1 MGNRMKIKQLV
12 FEFFGTA
19 TLLIGVVG
27 SSFMATNLTADK
39 GLALLINAAVTAAT
53 LGIIIKVG
61 ASVSGAHYN
70 PAVTFANV
78 LLRKNS
84 LALALQYL
92 LAQVVGAI
100 CGVILANA
108 MFSSKLVANST
119 IERSGTGLILAEV
132 IATVGLVYLALTSNE
147 KSAWKLIPLWIFAAY
162 FFTSSTSFANP
173 AVTLSRVFTESGAG
187 INSGSVLWFVLAQIV
202 GSLLA
207 TTLVKLEKNRG

>member
-1 MGNRMKIKQLV
+1 M

-132 IATVGLVYLALTSNE
+132 IATVGLIYLALTSNE

>member
-1 MGNRMKIKQLV
+1 MKIKQLV

-19 TLLIGVVG
+19 TLLVGVVG
-27 SSFMATNLTADK
+27 SSFMATNLTGDK
-39 GLALLINAAVTAAT
+39 ALALLINAAVTAAT

-61 ASVSGAHYN
+61 ASISGAHYN

-92 LAQVVGAI
+92 IAQVVGAI

>member
-1 MGNRMKIKQLV
+1 MKIKQLV

-19 TLLIGVVG
+19 TLLVGVVG
-27 SSFMATNLTADK
+27 SSFMATNLTGDK
-39 GLALLINAAVTAAT
+39 ALALLINAAVTAAT

-61 ASVSGAHYN
+61 ASISGAHYN

-92 LAQVVGAI
+92 IAQVVGAI

-119 IERSGTGLILAEV
+119 IERSGTGLVLAEV

-187 INSGSVLWFVLAQIV
+187 INSGSVLWFVLAQMV
-202 GSLLA
+202 GALLA

>member
-1 MGNRMKIKQLV
+1 MKIKQLV

>member
-1 MGNRMKIKQLV
+1 MKIKQLV

-27 SSFMATNLTADK
+27 SSFMATNLTGDK
-39 GLALLINAAVTAAT
+39 ALALLINAAVTAAT

>member
-1 MGNRMKIKQLV
+1 MKIKQLV

-19 TLLIGVVG
+19 TLLVGVVG
-27 SSFMATNLTADK
+27 SSFMATNLTGDK
-39 GLALLINAAVTAAT
+39 ALALLINAAVTAAT
-53 LGIIIKVG
+53 LGIINKVG
-61 ASVSGAHYN
+61 ASISGAHYN

-92 LAQVVGAI
+92 IAQVVGAI

-187 INSGSVLWFVLAQIV
+187 INSGSVLWFVLAQMV
-202 GSLLA
+202 GALLA

>member
-1 MGNRMKIKQLV
+1 MGNRMNIKQLV

-19 TLLIGVVG
+19 TLLVGVVG
-27 SSFMATNLTADK
+27 SSFMATNLTGDK
-39 GLALLINAAVTAAT
+39 ALALLINAAVTAAT

-61 ASVSGAHYN
+61 ASISGAHYN

-92 LAQVVGAI
+92 IAQVVGAI

-202 GSLLA
+202 GALLA

>member
-1 MGNRMKIKQLV
+1 MKIKQLV

-39 GLALLINAAVTAAT
+39 ALALLINAAVTAAT

-187 INSGSVLWFVLAQIV
+187 INSESVLWFVLAQIV
-202 GSLLA
+202 GALLA

>member
-1 MGNRMKIKQLV
+1 V

-39 GLALLINAAVTAAT
+39 ALALLINAAVTAAT
-53 LGIIIKVG
+53 LGIISKVG

-187 INSGSVLWFVLAQIV
+187 IKSGSVLWFVLAQIV

>member
-1 MGNRMKIKQLV
+1 M

-92 LAQVVGAI
+92 IAQVVGAI

-187 INSGSVLWFVLAQIV
+187 INSGSVLWFVLAQMV
-202 GSLLA
+202 GALLA

>member
-1 MGNRMKIKQLV
+1 MKIKQLV

-19 TLLIGVVG
+19 TLLVGVVG
-27 SSFMATNLTADK
+27 SSFMATNLTGDK
-39 GLALLINAAVTAAT
+39 ALALLINAAVTAAT

-202 GSLLA
+202 GALLA

>member
-1 MGNRMKIKQLV
+1 M

-202 GSLLA
+202 GALLA

>member
-1 MGNRMKIKQLV
+1 MKIKQLV

-119 IERSGTGLILAEV
+119 IERSGTGLVLAEV

-202 GSLLA
+202 GALLA

>member
-1 MGNRMKIKQLV
+1 M

-61 ASVSGAHYN
+61 ASISGAHYN

-92 LAQVVGAI
+92 IAQVVGAI

-202 GSLLA
+202 GALLA

>member
-1 MGNRMKIKQLV
+1 MKIKQLV

-108 MFSSKLVANST
+108 IFSSKLVANST

-187 INSGSVLWFVLAQIV
+187 IKSGSVLWFVLAQIV
-202 GSLLA
+202 GALLA

>member
-1 MGNRMKIKQLV
+1 M

>member
-1 MGNRMKIKQLV
+1 MKIKQLV

-19 TLLIGVVG
+19 TLLVGVVG
-27 SSFMATNLTADK
+27 SSFMATNLTGDK
-39 GLALLINAAVTAAT
+39 ALALLINAAVTAAT

-61 ASVSGAHYN
+61 ASISGAHYN

-92 LAQVVGAI
+92 IAQVVGAI

-132 IATVGLVYLALTSNE
+132 IATIGLVYLALTSNE

-202 GSLLA
+202 GALLA

>member
-1 MGNRMKIKQLV
+1 MKIKQLV

-27 SSFMATNLTADK
+27 SSFMATNLTGDK

-61 ASVSGAHYN
+61 ASISGAHYN

-92 LAQVVGAI
+92 IAQVVGAI

-119 IERSGTGLILAEV
+119 IERSGTGLVLAEV

-187 INSGSVLWFVLAQIV
+187 INSGSVLWFVLAQMV
-202 GSLLA
+202 GALLA

>member
-1 MGNRMKIKQLV
+1 MKIKQLV

-19 TLLIGVVG
+19 TLLVGVVG
-27 SSFMATNLTADK
+27 SSFMATNLTGDK
-39 GLALLINAAVTAAT
+39 ALALLINAAVTAAT

-61 ASVSGAHYN
+61 ASISGAHYN

-92 LAQVVGAI
+92 IAQVVGAI

-187 INSGSVLWFVLAQIV
+187 INSGSVLWFVLAQMV
-202 GSLLA
+202 GALLG

>member
-1 MGNRMKIKQLV
+1 MKIKQLV

-70 PAVTFANV
+70 PVVTFANV

-92 LAQVVGAI
+92 IAQVVGAI

-187 INSGSVLWFVLAQIV
+187 INSGSVLWFVLAQMV
-202 GSLLA
+202 GALLA

>member
-1 MGNRMKIKQLV
+1 M

-119 IERSGTGLILAEV
+119 IERSGTGLMLAEV

-173 AVTLSRVFTESGAG
+173 AVTLARVLRCSERG
-187 INSGSVLWFVLAQIV
+187 IVQPQYRDS
-202 GSLLA
+202 
-207 TTLVKLEKNRG
+207 ERCRD

>member
-1 MGNRMKIKQLV
+1 V

-187 INSGSVLWFVLAQIV
+187 INSGSVLWFVLAQMV
-202 GSLLA
+202 GALLA

>member
-1 MGNRMKIKQLV
+1 MKIKQLV

-19 TLLIGVVG
+19 TLLVGVVG
-27 SSFMATNLTADK
+27 SSFMAANLTEDK
-39 GLALLINAAVTAAT
+39 ALALLINATVTAAT
-53 LGIIIKVG
+53 LAIIVKVG

-70 PAVTFANV
+70 PAVTLSHV

-84 LALALQYL
+84 LSLALQYMF
-92 LAQVVGAI
+92 AQIVGAI

-108 MFSSKLVANST
+108 MFSSKLVASST
-119 IERSGTGLILAEV
+119 IERSGTGIVLAEV
-132 IATVGLVYLALTSNE
+132 IATVGLVYLALTSHE

-187 INSGSVLWFVLAQIV
+187 INSGSVFSFVMAQIV
-202 GSLLA
+202 GALLA

>member
-1 MGNRMKIKQLV
+1 MKIKQLV

-19 TLLIGVVG
+19 TLLVGVVG
-27 SSFMATNLTADK
+27 SSFMATNLTGDK
-39 GLALLINAAVTAAT
+39 ALALLINAAVTAAT

-61 ASVSGAHYN
+61 ASISGAHYN

-92 LAQVVGAI
+92 IAQVVGAI

-132 IATVGLVYLALTSNE
+132 IATVGLIYLALTSNE

-187 INSGSVLWFVLAQIV
+187 INSGSVLWFVLAQMV
-202 GSLLA
+202 GALLA

>member
-1 MGNRMKIKQLV
+1 MKIKQLV

-27 SSFMATNLTADK
+27 SSFMATNLTGDK
-39 GLALLINAAVTAAT
+39 ALALLINAAVTAAT

-61 ASVSGAHYN
+61 ASISGAHYN

-92 LAQVVGAI
+92 IAQVVGAI

-202 GSLLA
+202 GALLA